1 MHKLLKEES
10 NLHFHYEYFPLGLD
24 KYVEGVK
31 SQGEGS
37 KENGRQ
43 LLFDFNANIEGMV
56 EQLVKLEIKADI
68 FLYNLAVVPD
78 ER

>member
-1 MHKLLKEES
+1 M
-10 NLHFHYEYFPLGLD
+10 D

-31 SQGEGS
+31 SKTEGS

-43 LLFDFNANIEGMV
+43 LLLDFNSNIERIV

-68 FLYNLAVVPD
+68 FLYNLAVVFD

>member
-1 MHKLLKEES
+1 M
-10 NLHFHYEYFPLGLD
+10 
-24 KYVEGVK
+24 EGVK